1 VLILRAVVKGR
12 VQGVGFRWFVHRRAE
27 RIGLTGWVK
36 NLYSGDVEV
45 EACGSDEQVSE
56 LIEAL
61 RKGPP
66 MSFVSDLD
74 YSTEPAD
81 KDPYLSFDVRF

>member
-12 VQGVGFRWFVHRRAE
+12 VQGVGFRWFVQQRAE

-45 EACGSDEQVSE
+45 EACGTGEQVQQM
-56 LIEAL
+56 IEEL
-61 RKGPP
+61 RKGPS
-66 MSFVSDLD
+66 MSFVSDLE
-74 YSTEPAD
+74 YSTESAD
-81 KDPYLSFDVRF
+81 SNPYISFDVRF